1 MVIRGKSPKTLMMH
15 IKDWARDPFTFGS
28 VLERI
33 HLIYAQCIH
42 SIKKK
47 NLISKAYLPYLLLF
61 CVSDLYSQLPPVP
74 LCEGV
79 LRGTQI
85 ECG

>member
-15 IKDWARDPFTFGS
+15 IKDWARVTFTFGS

-47 NLISKAYLPYLLLF
+47 KILSPKLIYRTCFFSVFQTYIANCPLGPSVR
-61 CVSDLYSQLPPVP
+61 VSSGELK
-74 LCEGV
+74 
-79 LRGTQI
+79 
-85 ECG
+85 